1 MKFETLR
8 LLAEGGAAGHL
19 MHLYDNP
26 DLTFA
31 EIKEIL
37 STAATGE
44 LEKVTE
50 KFDGMNL
57 VFTWDASA
65 GRLKVAR
72 ATGDIKRGGMGAEEL
87 SAKFE
92 GRGNLKKAFDSAFSI
107 LSGAISAVPPKQLIS
122 IFGEAGNRW
131 YSIEVIYAENPN
143 VINYDSNTIVFH
155 ESPIFEV
162 GDDGRVQ
169 PSDDTSG
176 TGVLSSYI
184 DKMQAAVENRG
195 WRVAGPAIVRLSELS
210 NKTILSNTL
219 ASIDDAAASV
229 GLGGSATLQEYLTA
243 KMQDDVSELGIG
255 DDIQRMVVDRALG
268 VPNAPTLNDIKK
280 RVDKSQYET
289 VSTFVKAAPKLL
301 QSYVRPIELSIN
313 DFAVELLRGLQS
325 TLVGDTEKEV
335 QRLRQA
341 TSQAIAALESSGDEN
356 AMAVLN
362 AQMTKLKSLEN
373 ISTPV
378 EGVVFVYK
386 GNAYKFTGSFASVN
400 QILGLFRYG
409 PRGGSKKSAVTNE
422 YHI

>member
-1 MKFETLR
+1 MKIETLR

-26 DLTFA
+26 DLTFT

-37 STAATGE
+37 ASAATGK

-65 GRLKVAR
+65 GQVRVAR

-87 SAKFE
+87 SSKFA
-92 GRGNLKKAFDSAFSI
+92 GRGSLKKAFDSAFQVVN
-107 LSGAISAVPPKQLIS
+107 GAVSSLPPQQLVAV
-122 IFGEAGNRW
+122 FGDTGNRW
-131 YSIEVIYAENPN
+131 YSIEVIYPENPN

-155 ESPIFEV
+155 ESPVFEI
-162 GDDGRVQ
+162 GDDGRVGAA
-169 PSDDTSG
+169 DDTAGASI
-176 TGVLSSYI
+176 LSSYI
-184 DKMQAAVENRG
+184 GKMRAAVENRG
-195 WRVAGPAIVRLSELS
+195 WKLAGPAIVRLSELS
-210 NKTILSNTL
+210 NKSVL
-219 ASIDDAAASV
+219 ADAQAAVDDAATSA
-229 GLGGSATLQEYLTA
+229 GLSAGATLQEYLTA

-255 DDIQRMVVDRALG
+255 QEVQRMVVDRALG
-268 VPNAPTLNDIKK
+268 IPNAPTLNDIKK
-280 RVDKSQYET
+280 NIDKSQYET

-301 QSYVRPIELSIN
+301 QSYVRPIELAIN
-313 DFAVELLRGLQS
+313 KFAIELLRGLQS
-325 TLVGDTEKEV
+325 TLIDDTEKEV
-335 QRLRQA
+335 QRLRNE
-341 TSQAIAALESSGDEN
+341 TSAAISAISASGDEN
-356 AMAVLN
+356 AMSVLRS
-362 AQMTKLKSLEN
+362 QMEKLQSLEN

>member
-1 MKFETLR
+1 
-8 LLAEGGAAGHL
+8 
-19 MHLYDNP
+19 
-26 DLTFA
+26 
-31 EIKEIL
+31 
-37 STAATGE
+37 
-44 LEKVTE
+44 
-50 KFDGMNL
+50 
-57 VFTWDASA
+57 
-65 GRLKVAR
+65 
-72 ATGDIKRGGMGAEEL
+72 
-87 SAKFE
+87 
-92 GRGNLKKAFDSAFSI
+92 
-107 LSGAISAVPPKQLIS
+107 
-122 IFGEAGNRW
+122 
-131 YSIEVIYAENPN
+131 
-143 VINYDSNTIVFH
+143 
-155 ESPIFEV
+155 
-162 GDDGRVQ
+162 
-169 PSDDTSG
+169 
-176 TGVLSSYI
+176 
-184 DKMQAAVENRG
+184 MQAAVENRG